1 MVQVGISQVGM
12 AQVGMAQVGIVRDGS
27 ASPLE
32 IRADGP

>member
-1 MVQVGISQVGM
+1 MVQVGM